1 MPAKRKVATLGLFDP
16 MQRHPAK
23 QSASDCAALGA
34 ADEIRLRAAANEW
47 IGETFQF
54 HRRHLAHTRPAYCN
68 KKRAWAVHLVSQRIE
83 GLAPV
88 ELPGALFLSDNAE
101 IVSSTIDVAAVR
113 RELERLVAAECD
125 APTAPSAFRGD
136 GYEFWHGDGLA
147 GASKFDN
154 KSVDLLLTDP
164 PYGISNPYVCEGQ
177 VSRRLR
183 NNGADF
189 IMPKGNFGEWDSA
202 VDPAAWTA
210 EALPK
215 VGGWAVIFCA
225 QAQIGQYAD
234 ILTGHKFNSVVPMVW
249 QKTNPV
255 PFNHKYKPI
264 NSWEALVAG
273 KRPGT
278 KFNGRVVHNVFTC
291 KSPSPQQ
298 RIHPT
303 QKPLALMR
311 EFVRLFSGEG
321 GLVWDPFGGA
331 ATTLI
336 AAVQEGRRAVA
347 YEKDWAIYQRAKK
360 RVMESCAPAPDA
372 GESVAA

>member
-1 MPAKRKVATLGLFDP
+1 MPAKRKAVTLGLFDL

-23 QSASDCAALGA
+23 QSATDCADLGT

-54 HRRHLAHTRPAYCN
+54 HRRHLAHTRPAYCD
-68 KKRAWAVHLVSQRIE
+68 KKRAWAVH
-83 GLAPV
+83 
-88 ELPGALFLSDNAE
+88 
-101 IVSSTIDVAAVR
+101 
-113 RELERLVAAECD
+113 
-125 APTAPSAFRGD
+125 
-136 GYEFWHGDGLA
+136 
-147 GASKFDN
+147 
-154 KSVDLLLTDP
+154 
-164 PYGISNPYVCEGQ
+164 
-177 VSRRLR
+177 
-183 NNGADF
+183 
-189 IMPKGNFGEWDSA
+189 
-202 VDPAAWTA
+202 
-210 EALPK
+210 K

-234 ILTGHKFNSVVPMVW
+234 ILADHKFNSVVPMVW
-249 QKTNPV
+249 RKTNPV

-278 KFNGRVVHNVFTC
+278 KFNGRAVHNVFTC

-303 QKPLALMR
+303 QKPLPLMR
-311 EFVRLFSGEG
+311 EFVRLFSSAG
-321 GLVWDPFGGA
+321 GLVWGPFGGA

-347 YEKDWAIYQRAKK
+347 YEKDWVIYQRAKE
-360 RVMESCAPAPDA
+360 RVMEACVPAHEA
-372 GESVAA
+372 GEPVAA